1 MRLPGK
7 SSHLVLCVMMQ
18 LVSSLYTLVI
28 TAYLTY
34 LPSIDCSACFHLCS
48 VQLLFIDGRVSAS
61 MLPMMLPKF
70 ASHGVYSTYI
80 YPVLFA
86 VLKAS

>member
-1 MRLPGK
+1 MFP
-7 SSHLVLCVMMQ
+7 
-18 LVSSLYTLVI
+18 
-28 TAYLTY
+28 
-34 LPSIDCSACFHLCS
+34 FCS

-70 ASHGVYSTYI
+70 ASHGVYSTCI